1 MPEVVPATP
10 SLVSDFLSP
19 GQGNWLLTAHSQGTV
34 DEVTIPAPD
43 WLASPVARQ
52 VKNPTHQ
59 PELMSPQEDS
69 QHGGGAPSDGS
80 SGGGGKGWGTALLD
94 LWKGWEERRDW
105 AFFLLPND
113 QPGTLSSHLRL

>member
-69 QHGGGAPSDGS
+69 SMGEGLPLMVPEGEGARDG
-80 SGGGGKGWGTALLD
+80 A
-94 LWKGWEERRDW
+94 
-105 AFFLLPND
+105 
-113 QPGTLSSHLRL
+113 